1 MKKNAFRNLA
11 LSAVLLFGAVG
22 AKAQVEKGYAV
33 QPMAPEV
40 EAMCNQVIEL
50 QIDDPDQGNKIFQ
63 KVLKKIQKDKDQL
76 ISVGDFF
83 LNKEV
88 YQVANMCANQIY
100 KLDPTYIPGL
110 MFAGQVNKARG
121 FAFNNE
127 TFFGLAGQKYEEVLA
142 LDSSN
147 VAALQQNVTIYKH
160 INPAAAKGYLERIL
174 AKDPNNY
181 SVFKDLGDIA
191 DKEANYPEALK
202 NYEKYFSLAPENDQ
216 DELAAQNYLTSIASG
231 QDWAKLSSVS
241 RKFHTQWP
249 KDVQIRRMMF
259 FADVYG
265 GDTLKADET
274 VKYLEDP
281 EYNDSTFTYMD
292 YAAAY
297 DYASKLKDDTSAAI
311 GYLKKLLAVDSTK
324 VTFMPSLAF
333 QYLVN
338 EEPDKAIATY
348 EDYFKKVEKP
358 ERTDYYYYG
367 IACSTYRDKL
377 QGDEQRAIMEKGD
390 KAFLKCLELKDDD
403 YRAARARASLYLT
416 DASNPQDEV
425 KARYEALL
433 NLLIEKDDFDNDNF
447 RDEAYKYIVWYY
459 AMKNDTDNAKK
470 VLGEWDKFCQDS
482 GFESSTINTFKEALK
497 QQ

>member
-1 MKKNAFRNLA
+1 MKRKAFRKLV
-11 LSAVLLFGAVG
+11 LSALLLLGASG
-22 AKAQVEKGYAV
+22 AKAQVEKGYTV
-33 QPMAPEV
+33 VPMAPEV

-88 YQVANMCANQIY
+88 YQVANMCANQVY

-127 TFFGLAGQKYEEVLA
+127 SFFGLAGQKYEEVLA
-142 LDSSN
+142 LDSTN

-160 INPAAAKGYLERIL
+160 INPAAAKVYLERIL
-174 AKDPNNY
+174 SQDPNNY

-202 NYEKYFSLAPENDQ
+202 NYEKYFSLAPESDR
-216 DELAAQNYLTSIASG
+216 DEIAAQNYLTSIASG
-231 QDWAKLSSVS
+231 QDWAKLSSEA
-241 RKFHTQWP
+241 RKFYAQWP

-274 VKYLEDP
+274 VAYLTDP
-281 EYNDSTFTYMD
+281 EYSDSVFTYMD
-292 YAAAY
+292 YAVAY
-297 DYASKLKDDTSAAI
+297 DYYSKMKNDTPAAI
-311 GYLKKLLAVDSTK
+311 ASLQKLLAVDPSK
-324 VTFMPSLAF
+324 INYMPSLAF
-333 QYLVN
+333 QYLVS
-338 EEPDKAIATY
+338 EEPAKAVATY
-348 EDYFKKVEKP
+348 EDYFQKAETP
-358 ERTDYYYYG
+358 DRSDYYYYG
-367 IACSTYRDKL
+367 IACTTLRDKL
-377 QGDEQRAIMEKGD
+377 QGEEKLAIMEKGD

-403 YRAARARASLYLT
+403 YRAARSRASLYLT
-416 DASNPQDEV
+416 DASSPQEEV
-425 KARYEALL
+425 KVRYEALL

-459 AMKNDTDNAKK
+459 AMKEDVANAKK
-470 VLGEWDKFCQDS
+470 YLNDWDNFCSNS
-482 GFESSTINTFKEALK
+482 GYQSKDIGVFKEALK
-497 QQ
+497 